1 MSSGVCCRLSSRRH
15 PGWKAGDQVTESWN
29 DFMFLWFLDYFHL
42 FVSLFLVLINP
53 VAGWN
58 WRDGNLDWLVDLFLS
73 KDSNFSFD
81 KKQFSPWQVRKD
93 PLHSDFHCHHRSGHF
108 WYRSLV
114 RLQLP
119 HDVAGRRQGRTG
131 KKILF
136 LPFCFFSF
144 SVLSLLYC
152 SVSTVLIA
160 WLLTCSVFA
169 AWSWMIW
176 LFKLCIM
183 FDWQCVIAA
192 CLSGILNTEDNG
204 RSSTASPTRRRPP
217 FMLSSMWAPLCLAA
231 QSKQFLLKLSSEL
244 FGFVKVCLVASC
256 WISSSVDFLI
266 MVHLPYLR
274 LSTFVCIFA
283 NFLNFFVRSQ
293 HFFSKTSTQILYA
306 KIVKLDGKQSLNT
319 LSGKW
324 YLFFGGSKTSCRCR
338 SSCPFHSLRRF
349 FLVSVAWFEWIAMV
363 TSTRNGFFQFFSGF
377 SKSSGWWNM
386 KLKFEG
392 RKLKMW
398 MTLVEGKIV

>member
-1 MSSGVCCRLSSRRH
+1 
-15 PGWKAGDQVTESWN
+15 
-29 DFMFLWFLDYFHL
+29 
-42 FVSLFLVLINP
+42 
-53 VAGWN
+53 
-58 WRDGNLDWLVDLFLS
+58 
-73 KDSNFSFD
+73 
-81 KKQFSPWQVRKD
+81 
-93 PLHSDFHCHHRSGHF
+93 
-108 WYRSLV
+108 
-114 RLQLP
+114 
-119 HDVAGRRQGRTG
+119 
-131 KKILF
+131 
-136 LPFCFFSF
+136 
-144 SVLSLLYC
+144 
-152 SVSTVLIA
+152 
-160 WLLTCSVFA
+160 
-169 AWSWMIW
+169 MIW
-176 LFKLCIM
+176 LLKLCIM

-231 QSKQFLLKLSSEL
+231 QSKQFFLKLSSEL
-244 FGFVKVCLVASC
+244 LGLVKVCLVASC

-274 LSTFVCIFA
+274 LSTFVRIFA

-306 KIVKLDGKQSLNT
+306 KIVKLDGKKSLNT
-319 LSGKW
+319 LSAKW
-324 YLFFGGSKTSCRCR
+324 YLFFWVELKHRADVGLPVHST
-338 SSCPFHSLRRF
+338 SLRWF

-363 TSTRNGFFQFFSGF
+363 TSTRNGFFQHFSGF